1 MSVGGE
7 DLDLGKQV
15 LGVHRSKNFLQFT
28 YIQNLRDVLFKDTL
42 KKDDISKHRKNISY
56 SIFDCCQPL

>member
-7 DLDLGKQV
+7 DLALGKQV

-28 YIQNLRDVLFKDTL
+28 YIQNLRDVLSKDTL
-42 KKDDISKHRKNISY
+42 KKFDVSKHRKNISY
-56 SIFDCCQPL
+56 SILNCCQTL

>member
-15 LGVHRSKNFLQFT
+15 LGVHRRKNFLQFT
-28 YIQNLRDVLFKDTL
+28 NIQNLRDVLSKDTL
-42 KKDDISKHRKNISY
+42 RK
-56 SIFDCCQPL
+56 